1 MSIVT
6 SVFLEMCGALERLN
20 KITAV
25 EEAFCR
31 YLNSVPMYSY
41 QYNIYTIILHCY
53 SLKKYK
59 KIIFNYS
66 WKKRKSQRTWNNNW
80 SLVWKEWPRP
90 MSSYAIFDCHQFSTN
105 THYFS
110 SFLAKSIA
118 QDMKENQYLPQT
130 KEIPSFLYTF
140 MISIIEMFK
149 NSCC

>member
-1 MSIVT
+1 MEVLMSIVT

-20 KITAV
+20 KITTV

-66 WKKRKSQRTWNNNW
+66 
-80 SLVWKEWPRP
+80 
-90 MSSYAIFDCHQFSTN
+90 
-105 THYFS
+105 
-110 SFLAKSIA
+110 
-118 QDMKENQYLPQT
+118 
-130 KEIPSFLYTF
+130 
-140 MISIIEMFK
+140 
-149 NSCC
+149 